1 MAADKEVMN
10 LSKYIRL
17 AAVLAAAALLVPLSG
32 CATRANGGY
41 YYENHSFRNFD
52 IRSLHGDAE
61 DAALT
66 DVKNISLITQD
77 STSGNTSVKTEEEAF
92 HPATVD
98 GKMLN
103 VYVSPT
109 KSSRV
114 AMNLGI
120 GEEIELA
127 YYNNAFLQVKKQ
139 GVLLG
144 YCEAG
149 GVYSGVWDN
158 YYGFLPE
165 ESGMAKNK
173 DSVLVPATSHLV
185 DVRLYTDKL
194 EIKMKLATNGT
205 SIGEPFYHRNL
216 CMLQED
222 TLVKLLEAVELF
234 EADGYKVVI
243 YDAYRPTSVQQ
254 RWFDVVRVHKWVADP
269 SIGMGGIHDR
279 GVAVDMT
286 LMDKNGVELDMPTAM
301 HTFTDAASRWA
312 KMTSTQRKN
321 VDYMT
326 DIMTRCGFTYINS
339 EWWHFQDSLIENY
352 LPTDHPIDE
361 IPLTYMERS
370 GS

>member
-1 MAADKEVMN
+1 MP
-10 LSKYIRL
+10 KYVRR
-17 AAVLAAAALLVPLSG
+17 VAAALAAGAMLLPLAG

-41 YYENHSFRNFD
+41 YYENQSFRGFD
-52 IRSLHGDAE
+52 IRSLQGNKE
-61 DAALT
+61 DATLT
-66 DVKNISLITQD
+66 DTKNISLISPDNASAGLPTQ
-77 STSGNTSVKTEEEAF
+77 KTEEAY
-92 HPATVD
+92 HRATVSD
-98 GKMLN
+98 KMLN

-109 KSSRV
+109 RSSRI

-127 YYNNAFLQVKKQ
+127 YYNADFLQIKKE
-139 GVLLG
+139 GVFLG

-149 GVYSGVWDN
+149 HAYSGVWDN
-158 YYGFLPE
+158 YFAFLPE

-173 DSVLVPATSHLV
+173 NSELVPATSKLV

-222 TLVKLLEAVELF
+222 TLMKLLDAVEMF

-254 RWFDVVRVHKWVADP
+254 RWFDVIRVHKWVADP

-301 HTFTDAASRWA
+301 HTLTEAASRWA
-312 KMTSTQRKN
+312 TMTDVQRKN
-321 VDYMT
+321 VNYMT
-326 DIMTRCGFTYINS
+326 DIMVKCGFTYINS

-361 IPLTYMERS
+361 IPLVYMERS